1 VFLVDLG
8 REESVNHSH
17 LRRLDKS
24 FCREP
29 ERAVLCR
36 LTGVEPAV
44 GGAARLEEL
53 LGGAALTALPT
64 PLHSP
69 GPLLVELRLK
79 KAGDSPGGETVSLAQ
94 LLLRRGLATASQA
107 GGGASSSTL

>member
-1 VFLVDLG
+1 MFLVDLG

-36 LTGVEPAV
+36 RS
-44 GGAARLEEL
+44 GAPPDWRSCWA
-53 LGGAALTALPT
+53 
-64 PLHSP
+64 
-69 GPLLVELRLK
+69 GP
-79 KAGDSPGGETVSLAQ
+79 
-94 LLLRRGLATASQA
+94 
-107 GGGASSSTL
+107 